1 LRRRSR
7 EITYFS
13 PQRFDHPA
21 LKELADYAADIPW
34 PIYPVLQFWEFSDE
48 LAADTRVIARFH
60 NNQPALLARLASSG
74 RVLTMTTPLSD
85 PREPMGREPWNLLPT
100 GPEPWPFVLLSGN
113 LFGFLTQESN
123 QRTMFQAGETISVP
137 LAPRQQVSS
146 FILQQPDG
154 HSLRQTLPPGQN
166 AIRISTAET
175 LGNYRLAAGGK
186 LHLLDHGF
194 SINTSAKSSLLTRV
208 EPAQLTTALTSERV
222 HFSHTITDVQQ
233 EIDMGRS
240 GQDLFPWAIFL
251 VALVW
256 GTEHLLANRFYREPS

>member
-1 LRRRSR
+1 
-7 EITYFS
+7 
-13 PQRFDHPA
+13 

-34 PIYPVLQFWEFSDE
+34 SIYPVLQFWEFGE

-60 NNQPALLARLASSG
+60 NNQPALFARLASSG
-74 RVLTMTTPLSD
+74 RVLIMTTPLSD
-85 PREPMGREPWNLLPT
+85 PRDPVGRETWNLLPT
-100 GPEPWPFVLLSGN
+100 GPEPWPFVLLTGN
-113 LFGFLTQESN
+113 LFGFLSQESN
-123 QRTMFQAGETISVP
+123 VRTMFQAGETISVP

-154 HSLRQTLPPGQN
+154 QALRQTLPPGQD
-166 AIRISTAET
+166 AIRISTAEA

-186 LHLLDHGF
+186 SRLLDHGF
-194 SINTSAKSSLLTRV
+194 SINTSAECSLLARV
-208 EPAQLTTALTSERV
+208 DPAQLTTALPTERV
-222 HFSHTITDVQQ
+222 HLARTISEVQQ
-233 EIDMGRS
+233 EIDIGRS